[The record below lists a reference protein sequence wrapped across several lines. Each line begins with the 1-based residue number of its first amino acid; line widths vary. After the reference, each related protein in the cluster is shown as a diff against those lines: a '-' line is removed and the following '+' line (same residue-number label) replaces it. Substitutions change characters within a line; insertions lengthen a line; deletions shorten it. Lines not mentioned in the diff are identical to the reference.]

1 MYDYWLYKRGF
12 STPLLKY
19 VDLEK
24 WNYILQEIQEG
35 TYDNCA
41 RGQSLAYK
49 ALRQGYFWPKID
61 ALDFARKCNKCQRFS
76 YTPRSHPEKLTS
88 ITSPW
93 PFTIWGIDLIGP
105 MPTACRAFKYAVVA
119 VDYFTKWAEAKP
131 LATISS
137 KKVYELFWE
146 SIIYSFV
153 TPQRLPQ
160 IMVRSSTVMSFVH
173 FTMISGSR
181 KASLQVIIP
190 SLTAK

>member
-1 MYDYWLYKRGF
+1 MF
-12 STPLLKY
+12 QCP
-19 VDLEK
+19 
-24 WNYILQEIQEG
+24 
-35 TYDNCA
+35 
-41 RGQSLAYK
+41 
-49 ALRQGYFWPKID
+49 
-61 ALDFARKCNKCQRFS
+61 
-76 YTPRSHPEKLTS
+76 
-88 ITSPW
+88 
-93 PFTIWGIDLIGP
+93 
-105 MPTACRAFKYAVVA
+105 AFKYAVVA

-173 FTMISGSR
+173 FAMISGSR